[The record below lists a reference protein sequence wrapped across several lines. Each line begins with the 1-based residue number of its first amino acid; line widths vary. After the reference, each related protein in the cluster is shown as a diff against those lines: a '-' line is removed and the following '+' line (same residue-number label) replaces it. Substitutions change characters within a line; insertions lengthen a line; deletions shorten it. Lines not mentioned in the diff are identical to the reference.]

1 MTLRKKSFLIVAGTA
16 LALLASL
23 YFAGR
28 RIILDSALAL
38 EQENVSLDLAR
49 VIGALDAES
58 ARLVR
63 SAGDWAA
70 WDESYAFVADRN
82 PAFVVKNLDD
92 ESLRTLDI
100 GAMLFLDRAG
110 QVVAAKELG
119 VGGEGTRGLARALQQ
134 QIARDPG
141 AWALGRPVPRRLLAL
156 DGRFAIVASRPIV
169 DSLRTAPPRGTLLFA
184 QPLDIGRTATAA
196 RIAHLEAAI
205 MGLDD
210 ARVPAD
216 VRERLGRSGETDPI
230 VVVRPKSFRAVA
242 GWILLRDFAGG
253 PPQALV
259 LTELRAI
266 YVQGVRS
273 LSYFMG
279 ALALSVFAFGLMVA
293 VLLERLVLS
302 RLSRLS
308 AGVQGVVGAADLSLR
323 VDVRGGDEIAAL
335 ATEVNRMFGR
345 LEEAHAAVRRSRDE
359 LEQRVRERTAELES
373 ANRTLQ
379 GQIRERQRAEEAL
392 RALKEELERQNS
404 DLRTIDRMKDAL
416 IGDVSHELRTPVAKQ
431 AMQLELLRGELER
444 RGIRDGFGKVLD
456 VMDGALRRQQSVIR
470 NILTLSH
477 LEAGGREVRLGPV
490 RIDEMI
496 AEILGDYQA
505 TLETCDIAVTV
516 EVPALTLQ
524 ADRELLWHVFSNLIS
539 NAVKYRGRRDPQVRI
554 SAQREDGT
562 VRVTVADNGVGFAPE
577 TRERLF
583 ERFYQESAAIEG
595 IGLGL
600 HIVRTILERMHG
612 TVAIHSA
619 GKGQGTVAEVV
630 LPISDA
636 AA

>member
-23 YFAGR
+23 YVAGR
-28 RIILDSALAL
+28 RIILDSALSL
-38 EQENVSLDLAR
+38 ERESIALDLAR
-49 VIGALDAES
+49 VVGALEAES
-58 ARLVR
+58 LRLYR

-70 WDESYAFVADRN
+70 SDGTYAFVADRN
-82 PAFVVKNLDD
+82 PAYVAENLTDD
-92 ESLRTLDI
+92 ALRMPDV
-100 GAMLFLDRAG
+100 GAMLFLDPAG
-110 QVVAAKELG
+110 RVVAAKEFGL
-119 VGGEGTRGLARALQQ
+119 GGEGTQGLARALEARL
-134 QIARDPG
+134 ARDPD
-141 AWALGRPVPRRLLAL
+141 AWGVGRAVPRQVLAL
-156 DGRFAIVASRPIV
+156 DGGFAIVSAHPIV
-169 DSLRTAPPRGTLLFA
+169 RSDRSGPARGTLLFA
-184 QPLDIGRTATAA
+184 QPLDVGRTASAV
-196 RIAHLEAAI
+196 RIAHL
-205 MGLDD
+205 G
-210 ARVPAD
+210 ARILELPD
-216 VRERLGRSGETDPI
+216 PRLPIEVRERLLNPGDAEPTA
-230 VVVRPKSFRAVA
+230 VRPLTFRTVA
-242 GWILLRDFAGG
+242 GWTLVREFPGG
-253 PPQALV
+253 PALV
-259 LTELRAI
+259 LELTELRAI

-273 LSYFMG
+273 LSYFIG
-279 ALALSVFAFGLMVA
+279 ALALSVFAFGVMVA

-323 VDVRGGDEIAAL
+323 VEAGGGDEIAAL
-335 ATEVNRMFGR
+335 ATEVNRMLGR
-345 LEEAHAAVRRSRDE
+345 LEEAHAALRRSRDE
-359 LEQRVRERTAELES
+359 LEGRVLERTAELES

-379 GQIRERQRAEEAL
+379 GQVRERLRAEEAL
-392 RALKEELERQNS
+392 HALKEELERQNR
-404 DLRTIDRMKDAL
+404 DLRTIDRMKDSL

-444 RGIRDGFGKVLD
+444 RGIGEGFGKVLD

-477 LEAGGREVRLGPV
+477 LEAGGRAPRLGPV
-490 RIDEMI
+490 RIDELI

-539 NAVKYRGRRDPQVRI
+539 NAVKYRGRREPRVTI
-554 SAQREDGT
+554 SAQRRDGT
-562 VRVTVADNGVGFAPE
+562 VRVVVADNGVGFAAE

-583 ERFYQESAAIEG
+583 ERFYQESAAVEG

-612 TVAIHSA
+612 TISIHSA
-619 GKGQGTVAEVV
+619 GKGRGTVAEVE
-630 LPISDA
+630 LPLSA
-636 AA
+636 EP